1 MGSPVTWEIG
11 LGHCQMAAGKK
22 HWRLTLDSWEKGA
35 RSSVLPLHPGKPHL
49 LKIAIQTLRS
59 GLLFATPWTAIC
71 QASPS
76 ITISLSLLK
85 LVSIES
91 VMPYNRLILCG
102 PLLLWPSVLSIRS
115 FPMSPLFISGGQS
128 IGASAS
134 PPVLPMNIQGWFPLG
149 LAGLITFQSK
159 GLSRLFSSTIV
170 WKHSL
175 VLSLLYGPT
184 LTSVLEKR

>member
-1 MGSPVTWEIG
+1 MVTSDLGDWSGPLPDGSRKEALEAYPWQLGKRGKELCPPPSPREASSSQNCHSDAKKWPTLCNPMNCNMPGFPVRHHLPEFAQTRV
-11 LGHCQMAAGKK
+11 
-22 HWRLTLDSWEKGA
+22 HWVSDALQPSH
-35 RSSVLPLHPGKPHL
+35 PL
-49 LKIAIQTLRS
+49 
-59 GLLFATPWTAIC
+59 W
-71 QASPS
+71 SPS
-76 ITISLSLLK
+76 P
-85 LVSIES
+85 LVFS
-91 VMPYNRLILCG
+91 P
-102 PLLLWPSVLSIRS
+102 SIRS

-149 LAGLITFQSK
+149 LAGLITLQSK

-175 VLSLLYGPT
+175 VLSLLYGPI